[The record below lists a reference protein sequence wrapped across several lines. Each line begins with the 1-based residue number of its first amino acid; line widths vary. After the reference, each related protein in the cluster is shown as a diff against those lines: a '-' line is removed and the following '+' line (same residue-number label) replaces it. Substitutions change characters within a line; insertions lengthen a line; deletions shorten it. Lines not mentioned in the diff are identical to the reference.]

1 MLITAKMIL
10 DKNPCNYTEEDLIK
24 LLGNGKSPL
33 DAMNL
38 KGVSDGDKI
47 WAATRF
53 LPDKVN
59 REFAIWC
66 ARQCETKKKEII
78 SYIDTIEKFYA
89 GEATKDG
96 LAEADRAA
104 YWAADSAADRAAD
117 SAAYWAADRA
127 KMRKKQVAKIKSLI
141 NRTLTGRK
149 WWKFW
154 RPK

>member
-10 DKNPCNYTEEDLIK
+10 DKNSCHYTEESLIK
-24 LLGNGKSPL
+24 LLGDGKSPL

-38 KGVSDGDKI
+38 TGVSDKDKI

-96 LAEADRAA
+96 LDEADR
-104 YWAADSAADRAAD
+104 AADSAADRAAD
-117 SAAYWAADRA
+117 WAADWAADSAAYWAAYRA
-127 KMRKKQVAKIKSLI
+127 GNDTMRNKQIKKLKELVKEEK
-141 NRTLTGRK
+141 
-149 WWKFW
+149 
-154 RPK
+154 

>member
-10 DKNPCNYTEEDLIK
+10 DKNPCHYTKEDLIK
-24 LLGNGKSPL
+24 LLGDGKSPL

-38 KGVSDGDKI
+38 TGVSDKDKI

-53 LPDKVN
+53 LPDKVS

-66 ARQCETKKKEII
+66 AQQCGTKKKEII
-78 SYIDTIEKFYA
+78 SHIDTIEKFYA
-89 GEATKDG
+89 G
-96 LAEADRAA
+96 AA
-104 YWAADSAADRAAD
+104 YRAAD
-117 SAAYWAADRA
+117 WAAYRAAGWAADRA